1 MGPKQYVGGDDR
13 QSFEDEESWP
23 SKKYRLDDILLY
35 LVGSRLYLV
44 GCVGMCACVCDA
56 VCHT

>member
-13 QSFEDEESWP
+13 QSFEDKESWP

-44 GCVGMCACVCDA
+44 GCVRMCVY
-56 VCHT
+56 V